1 MPTPL
6 RELYPNSLS
15 YIKDQVDWLYHIWS
29 QRPLCSHQISQAKQ
43 LKGELIASYPAET
56 GLIATLDQVLGIE
69 PELDLED
76 LELF

>member
-43 LKGELIASYPAET
+43 LKDELIARHPAET